1 MDFLTIIPIGI
12 WLWLGIG
19 GILPKFLLDSSEA
32 ERRVVFQ
39 SIATL
44 AGTTAGLTLTS
55 VSILINLIRTP
66 LGVLDKVLLEGDKR
80 QVGSV
85 FLSALP
91 KLAMT
96 TIIALAAVSLD
107 VLWDGR
113 IRQIGLD
120 IVVLWLASAS
130 VLAMARI
137 VWVLRR
143 LLDLSM

>member
-1 MDFLTIIPIGI
+1 
-12 WLWLGIG
+12 
-19 GILPKFLLDSSEA
+19 
-32 ERRVVFQ
+32 
-39 SIATL
+39 
-44 AGTTAGLTLTS
+44 
-55 VSILINLIRTP
+55 
-66 LGVLDKVLLEGDKR
+66 
-80 QVGSV
+80 
-85 FLSALP
+85 
-91 KLAMT
+91 MT